1 MIQIKTESE
10 IAVMAE
16 GGRKLGSILTHLSD
30 IASVGVTLN
39 HIEQEAQK
47 LIKES
52 GGTPSFQTVS
62 GYRWATC
69 LCVNDVVVHG
79 VPSEYVPK
87 DGDILTI
94 DIGMLYGGFHTDTA
108 WTKIIGNRESGIG
121 NRERDEKVRFLQVG
135 EEALAKAISSARAGS
150 RVGHISSAIQSTIES
165 SGYSVVRTLVGHG
178 IGRVLHEDP
187 QIPGVMKGPIESTPV
202 LLEGMTLAIEVI
214 YALGKPSVIY
224 ENKDGWSITTKDRSP
239 SAVFEHTIAVNGR
252 NSIILTKRS

>member
-1 MIQIKTESE
+1 MFMIQIKTESE

-121 NRERDEKVRFLQVG
+121 KETKKYDSCRSVKRRLLKQSVQPEPEAELGIFQVLFNRLSNHQG
-135 EEALAKAISSARAGS
+135 IA
-150 RVGHISSAIQSTIES
+150 S
-165 SGYSVVRTLVGHG
+165 SGRSLDTASAESFMKIRRY
-178 IGRVLHEDP
+178 
-187 QIPGVMKGPIESTPV
+187 PG
-202 LLEGMTLAIEVI
+202 L
-214 YALGKPSVIY
+214 
-224 ENKDGWSITTKDRSP
+224 
-239 SAVFEHTIAVNGR
+239 
-252 NSIILTKRS
+252 